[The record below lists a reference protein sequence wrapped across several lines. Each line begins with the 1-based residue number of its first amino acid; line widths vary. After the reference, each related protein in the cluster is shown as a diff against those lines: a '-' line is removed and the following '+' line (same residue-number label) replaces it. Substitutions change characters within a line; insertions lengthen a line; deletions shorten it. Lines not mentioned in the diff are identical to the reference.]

1 MYSILYKNNTQSAYR
16 FGILKK
22 YNSNTKLLILSG
34 IICYAVM
41 LSFAPLLH
49 DACYVSVSCYEH
61 VSCHENENERSE
73 QSHSEEGCAACV
85 FINTHIQVETQPKV
99 IISPTFCLR
108 TLPLREV
115 DIWPASSITTIQ
127 SRAPPI
133 FSYSI

>member
-1 MYSILYKNNTQSAYR
+1 M
-16 FGILKK
+16 KK

-49 DACYVSVSCYEH
+49 DACYEEVSCYEH
-61 VSCHENENERSE
+61 VSCDENENERSE
-73 QSHSEEGCAACV
+73 QSHTEEGCAACV
-85 FINTHIQVETQPKV
+85 FINIHIQVGIQPNV

-108 TLPLREV
+108 TLPLK
-115 DIWPASSITTIQ
+115 DFHIWTASSITTIQ